1 MRILGCI
8 FLRNVNFLG
17 GSWYT
22 EHLYFCIIFLA
33 VYICISISNFSPRS
47 IYLCMYLVTEE
58 IKSSLFNKIIIFIY
72 ISEIA
77 EHTKSTSWLIKSL
90 FQKLYIYRIICIH
103 IIYNDFLNPAINKI
117 INITF
122 RSKFILL
129 LIRIDWR
136 NKELIIKVIIII
148 RNYYWNIYIYYI
160 IHYEL
165 KTNSYYIKSS
175 KI

>member
-103 IIYNDFLNPAINKI
+103 IIYNNN
-117 INITF
+117 N
-122 RSKFILL
+122 
-129 LIRIDWR
+129 
-136 NKELIIKVIIII
+136 
-148 RNYYWNIYIYYI
+148 NIYIYILHRYF
-160 IHYEL
+160 
-165 KTNSYYIKSS
+165 KNNVSKKKIKSFMLF
-175 KI
+175 IE